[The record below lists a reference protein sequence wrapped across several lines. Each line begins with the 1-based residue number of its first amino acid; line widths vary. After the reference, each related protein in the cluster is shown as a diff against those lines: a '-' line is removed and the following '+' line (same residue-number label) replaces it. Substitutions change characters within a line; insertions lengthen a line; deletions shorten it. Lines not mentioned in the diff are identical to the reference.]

1 MSFIGRWAASTVAL
15 GFLLVLVNEYHF
27 FPRDCNDCGIVWGF
41 PLPFE
46 RTETFGTS
54 PHTLWR
60 GVIADLTIV
69 LIAALVAAV
78 AWSVVVRRNR
88 PNPEM
93 NGAIKNLRR
102 SYAPWILVDILVYT
116 LAAKERLAAIVGIAA
131 LTALSLLILFFV
143 LDYRLIRSKPRSPG
157 KARLRIAIW
166 ATLLTGFLYFL
177 YLILSHWQP

>member
-1 MSFIGRWAASTVAL
+1 MSFIRRWAASTVAL

-41 PLPFE
+41 PFPFD
-46 RTETFGTS
+46 RTETYGTS

-60 GVIADLTIV
+60 GVIADLIIV
-69 LIAALVAAV
+69 LIAALVAAL
-78 AWSVVVRRNR
+78 AWSVVRGNR
-88 PNPEM
+88 PNPDANET
-93 NGAIKNLRR
+93 IKNLQR

-116 LAAKERLAAIVGIAA
+116 LAAKERLAAIVGITA

-143 LDYRLIRSKPRSPG
+143 LDYRLIRSTPRSPG

-166 ATLLTGFLYFL
+166 ATLLTGSL
-177 YLILSHWQP
+177 YLILSRWRP